1 MFAPAVTLVALAA
14 GLPQVFDP
22 GREKPPVAPPNQV
35 LVLGTPHL
43 SGIPADQ
50 YPESWRPLLDK
61 LADYRP
67 QIITIEALSG
77 AQCAYLRTY
86 PGRWTSTVADYCWD
100 PAPAQA
106 ATGLTITEAV
116 VESERLLA
124 ALGPAPTPAA
134 RRRLAATFLAAGER
148 ASALVQW
155 LRLPEGERHAGD
167 GLDAALVEVLE
178 KVRVRHNEDHA
189 IAAPLAARLGLER
202 LHYIDDHTSDFVISD
217 EAAFG
222 AAIQA
227 QWDNAAGKQRKAAD
241 AKLMAGMKAPGGLL
255 AAYRGYNDPRSFS
268 LIYRSDFGAAL
279 RDPSPQRFGRQYVGG
294 WEVRNLRMIA
304 NIRET
309 LVSAPGSR
317 VLTIVGASH
326 KPYFDAYL
334 RQMHDVQL
342 VDVETVLK

>member
-1 MFAPAVTLVALAA
+1 MFTLIFSAALAA
-14 GLPQVFDP
+14 SSAQSFDP
-22 GREKPPVAPPNQV
+22 AREKPPLDPPNHV

-50 YPESWRPLLDK
+50 YPDSLEPLLAR
-61 LADYRP
+61 LAAYQP
-67 QIITIEALSG
+67 QIITIEAVSG
-77 AQCAYLRTY
+77 AQCAFLRTY
-86 PGRWTSTVADYCWD
+86 PARWKDSVADYCWD
-100 PAPAQA
+100 PAPARA
-106 ATGLTITEAV
+106 ATGLAVPEAV

-124 ALGPAPTPAA
+124 TLGPAPTPAA
-134 RRRLAATFLAAGER
+134 RRRLAAIFLAAGER

-155 LRLPEGERHAGD
+155 LRLPESERRAAD

-178 KVRVRHNEDHA
+178 KVRVRHNEDYA
-189 IAAPLAARLGLER
+189 IAAALAARLGLDR

-222 AAIQA
+222 TAIQA
-227 QWDNAAGKQRKAAD
+227 QWNNAANSQRKVAD
-241 AKLMAGMKAPGGLL
+241 AKLVAGMKSPGGLL
-255 AAYRGYNDPRSFS
+255 AAYRGYNDPRTFS

-279 RDPSPQRFGRQYVGG
+279 RDPSPQRFGRQYVGS
-294 WEVRNLRMIA
+294 WEVRNLRMVA

-309 LVSAPGSR
+309 LVAAPGSR

-334 RQMHDVQL
+334 RQMHDVRL

>member
-1 MFAPAVTLVALAA
+1 MFGSTLALLALTAGAPQT
-14 GLPQVFDP
+14 FDP
-22 GREKPPVAPPNQV
+22 AREKPPLDPPSEV

-50 YPESWRPLLDK
+50 YPDSLEPLLAK
-61 LADYRP
+61 LAAYRP
-67 QIITIEALSG
+67 RIITIEALSG
-77 AQCAYLRTY
+77 AQCAFLRLY
-86 PGRWTSTVADYCWD
+86 PQRWEGTVANYCLD
-100 PAPAQA
+100 PAPARN
-106 ATGLTITEAV
+106 ATGLNVPQAV

-155 LRLPEGERHAGD
+155 LRLPEAERRVGD
-167 GLDAALVEVLE
+167 GLDTALVEALE
-178 KVRVRHNEDHA
+178 KVRVRHNEDYA
-189 IAAPLAARLGLER
+189 IAAPLAARLGLDR
-202 LHYIDDHTSDFVISD
+202 LHYVDDHTSDFVISD

-222 AAIQA
+222 TAIQA
-227 QWDNAAGKQRKAAD
+227 QWDNEASKQRKAAD
-241 AKLMAGMKAPGGLL
+241 AKLMAGMKSPGGLL

-279 RDPSPQRFGRQYVGG
+279 RDPSPQRFGRQYVGS
-294 WEVRNLRMIA
+294 WEVRNLRMVA

-309 LVSAPGSR
+309 LVTAPGSR

-334 RQMHDVQL
+334 RQMHDVRL
-342 VDVETVLK
+342 VDVAKILE

>member
-1 MFAPAVTLVALAA
+1 MFAPVLTLLALAVA
-14 GLPQVFDP
+14 TPQTFDP
-22 GREKPPVAPPNQV
+22 AREQPPLDPPNQV

-43 SGIPADQ
+43 SGIPADH
-50 YPESWRPLLDK
+50 YPDTLEPLLAK
-61 LADYRP
+61 LAAYRP

-86 PGRWTSTVADYCWD
+86 PARWKSTVADYCWD
-100 PAPAQA
+100 PAPARA
-106 ATGLTITEAV
+106 ATGLDVPEAV

-124 ALGPAPTPAA
+124 ALGPNPAPAA

-155 LRLPEGERHAGD
+155 LRLPAGERIAAD

-178 KVRVRHNEDHA
+178 KVRVRHNEDYA
-189 IAAPLAARLGLER
+189 IAAPLAARLGLDR
-202 LHYIDDHTSDFVISD
+202 LHYVDDHTSDFVIAD

-222 AAIQA
+222 TAIQA
-227 QWDNAAGKQRKAAD
+227 QWDNEASRQRKAAD
-241 AKLMAGMKAPGGLL
+241 AKLMAGMKSPGGLL
-255 AAYRGYNDPRSFS
+255 AAYRGYNDPRTFS

-279 RDPSPQRFGRQYVGG
+279 RDPSPQRFGRQYVGS
-294 WEVRNLRMIA
+294 WEVRNLRMVA
-304 NIRET
+304 KIRET
-309 LVSAPGSR
+309 LVTAPGSR

-334 RQMHDVQL
+334 RQMHDVRL
-342 VDVETVLK
+342 VDAETVLK

>member
-1 MFAPAVTLVALAA
+1 MFVSALPLLALTVGA
-14 GLPQVFDP
+14 SQTFDP
-22 GREKPPVAPPNQV
+22 ASEKPLLDPPSEV

-50 YPESWRPLLDK
+50 YPETLEPLLEK
-61 LADYRP
+61 LAAYQPR
-67 QIITIEALSG
+67 IITIEALSG
-77 AQCAYLRTY
+77 AQCAFLRLY
-86 PGRWTSTVADYCWD
+86 PQRWEGTVATYCWD
-100 PAPAQA
+100 PAPAHS
-106 ATGLTITEAV
+106 ATGLNVPQAV
-116 VESERLLA
+116 VETERLLA
-124 ALGPAPTPAA
+124 TLGPAPTPAK

-155 LRLPEGERHAGD
+155 LRLPNAERRAGD

-178 KVRVRHNEDHA
+178 KVRVRRNEDYA

-217 EAAFG
+217 QAAFG
-222 AAIQA
+222 TAVQA
-227 QWDNAAGKQRKAAD
+227 QWDNEASNQRKVAD
-241 AKLMAGMKAPGGLL
+241 SKLMAGMKAPGGLL
-255 AAYRGYNDPRSFS
+255 AAYRGYNDPRTFA

-294 WEVRNLRMIA
+294 WEVRNLRMVA

-309 LVSAPGSR
+309 LVTAPGSR

-334 RQMHDVQL
+334 RQMHDVRL